1 MTIEGSPSS
10 EDIAAMSKSIIPE
23 IDNFSLKEDNWAEG
37 YEGIMEII
45 LFAKISNLLENSH
58 NNSI

>member
-23 IDNFSLKEDNWAEG
+23 IDDFSIKEDNWAGG
-37 YEGIMEII
+37 YEGIMQIV
-45 LFAKISNLLENSH
+45 LFAKISSLLKNSF
-58 NNSI
+58 NNSF